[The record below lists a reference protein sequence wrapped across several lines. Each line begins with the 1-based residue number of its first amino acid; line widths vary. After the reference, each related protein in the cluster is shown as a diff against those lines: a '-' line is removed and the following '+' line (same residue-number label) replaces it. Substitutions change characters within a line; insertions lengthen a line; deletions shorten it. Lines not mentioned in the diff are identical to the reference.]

1 MSEDI
6 TQLQVDIL
14 KELREHPRSFF
25 VARELAERF
34 NLPIQRINRAI
45 RELENWGYKLEKDKK
60 DGIRYVDSPDLL
72 FPHEIEFG
80 LSTELFAG
88 NIYSLDRVASTNVLA
103 HKYAEKGEAEGTL
116 IIAERQT
123 AGKGRL
129 GRSWHS
135 PARRGLYLSII
146 LRPPIAP
153 PQAPGISLIAA
164 LSVAEAIKAQ
174 LRLPA
179 MIKWPNDVLCH
190 DRKVCGVLTE
200 LAAELDRVR
209 YIIVGIGI
217 NVNHD
222 PKDFPED
229 LRRKATSLKIATGT
243 AVGRVELLRAVLK
256 RFEHHYRRFLKD
268 GLGGAIKPIRAISS
282 VIGRE
287 VTFRLDGQVRRGKAL
302 DITQEGRLVIES
314 GGRTLT
320 LGSGEI
326 SLEESY

>member
-6 TQLQVDIL
+6 TQLQIDIL
-14 KELREHPRSFF
+14 KQLREHPRSFF
-25 VARELAERF
+25 APRELAERF
-34 NLPIQRINRAI
+34 SLPLQRVNRAI
-45 RELENWGYKLEKDKK
+45 RELENWGYKLERDKN
-60 DGIRYVDSPDLL
+60 DGIRYLASPDVL
-72 FPHEIEFG
+72 FPHEIEYG
-80 LSTELFAG
+80 LATKLFVG
-88 NIYSLDRVASTNVLA
+88 SIYSLDRVASTNVLA
-103 HKYAEKGEAEGTL
+103 HKYAERGETEGTL

-153 PQAPGISLIAA
+153 ARAPGISLIAA
-164 LSVAEAIKAQ
+164 LSVAEAIKAR

-190 DRKVCGVLTE
+190 ERKVCGVLTE

-222 PKDFPED
+222 PRDFPDD
-229 LRRKATSLKIATGT
+229 LRMKATSLKIATG
-243 AVGRVELLRAVLK
+243 ASVGRIELLRSVLE
-256 RFEHHYRRFLKD
+256 RFERHYRRFLKD
-268 GLGGAIKPIRAISS
+268 GLGGAIKSIRAISS
-282 VIGRE
+282 VLDRE
-287 VTFRLDGQVRRGKAL
+287 VTFRLDGQVRRGRAL
-302 DITQEGRLVIES
+302 DITQEGMLVIES
-314 GGRTLT
+314 GGRILT

-326 SLEESY
+326 TLEESY

>member
-6 TQLQVDIL
+6 TQLQIDIL

-25 VARELAERF
+25 AARILAERF
-34 NLPIQRINRAI
+34 NLPIQRVNRAI
-45 RELENWGYKLEKDKK
+45 RELENWGYKLERDKK
-60 DGIRYVDSPDLL
+60 DGIRYVASPDVL
-72 FPHEIEFG
+72 FPHEIEFE
-80 LSTELFAG
+80 LSTETFAG

-103 HKYAEKGEAEGTL
+103 HKCAEKGEAEGTL

-129 GRSWHS
+129 GRSWYS
-135 PARRGLYLSII
+135 PARRGLYFSII

-153 PQAPGISLIAA
+153 VQAPGISLIAA
-164 LSVAEAIKAQ
+164 LSVAEAIKAR

-229 LRRKATSLKIATGT
+229 LRRKATSLKIAAGT
-243 AVGRVELLRAVLK
+243 TVGRVELLRAVLE
-256 RFEHHYRRFLKD
+256 RFERHYFKFLKD
-268 GLGGAIKPIRAISS
+268 GLSGAIKSIRAISS
-282 VIGRE
+282 VIDRE
-287 VTFRLDGQVRRGKAL
+287 VTFRLDGQVRHGKAL
-302 DITQEGRLVIES
+302 DITQDGMLVIES